1 MATKKRGS
9 FLPTNEPVLDGNE
22 KKYVLDCFKR
32 NWISAHGVYTKKL
45 EQSFAKWVGTKYA
58 VVCGNGT
65 EAIHLALAS
74 LGLGEGDEII
84 IPDFTIICSASMPI
98 LAGVKPVL
106 VDVDR
111 YWCLDPEKIEEKIT
125 PRTRAI
131 MPVHM
136 YGNPANMD
144 AILRIAQKHKLFVI
158 EDACAAIGATF
169 DRRKVGSMG
178 DINCFSFYASKNI
191 TSGEGGMVTTNSR
204 ELADRV
210 ELLKSHAFE
219 KPRFIHRWLGFNY
232 RMTDLQCA
240 IAYAQMEH
248 ADKKVRRRREIAHT
262 YTKLLKNINEIEVH
276 PEPPW
281 GKSCF
286 WMYSILIKKSF
297 GRSRDEIMEL
307 LAKKG
312 IGSERFFYPM
322 SRQPVFLNGK
332 DSRYPDTRGSYP
344 VSRDVGDRG
353 LYIPSGLGITVKQQK
368 YVIDALLSL
377 RKKTRT

>member
-1 MATKKRGS
+1 M
-9 FLPTNEPVLDGNE
+9 FLPTNVPVLDGNE

-32 NWISAHGVYTKKL
+32 NWISAHGYYTKKL

-65 EAIHLALAS
+65 EAIHLSIAA
-74 LGLGEGDEII
+74 LGLGYGDEII

-111 YWCLDPEKIEEKIT
+111 YWCIDPDKIEEKIT
-125 PRTRAI
+125 AKTRAI

-136 YGNPANMD
+136 YGNPVNMKE
-144 AILRIAQKHKLFVI
+144 ILRIAKKHKLFVI
-158 EDACAAIGATF
+158 EDACAAHGATVGKK
-169 DRRKVGSMG
+169 KVGSMG
-178 DINCFSFYASKNI
+178 DINCFSFYASKNM
-191 TSGEGGMVTTNSR
+191 TSGEGGMVVTNSKA
-204 ELADRV
+204 LADKV

-232 RMTDLQCA
+232 RMTDVQAA
-240 IAYAQMEH
+240 IAYGQIEH
-248 ADKKVRRRREIAHT
+248 ADRKVARRREIAHT
-262 YTKLLKNINEIEVH
+262 YVKLFRGVSEIELH

-286 WMYSILIKKSF
+286 WMFSILIKKSF
-297 GRSRDEIMEL
+297 GRSRDEIIDL

-322 SRQPVFLNGK
+322 SKQPVFLKGK
-332 DSRYPDTRGSYP
+332 DPRYPNTSGSYP
-344 VSRDVGDRG
+344 ISHDVADRG
-353 LYIPSGLGITVKQQK
+353 LYIPSGLAITYREQK
-368 YVIDALLSL
+368 YVVDALLAL
-377 RKKTRT
+377 RKNARP